1 MLCTLAMHIKFV
13 CCDVFPPPVV
23 VQYLESGDGEEELM
37 SGLQSEKYTQEMLRA
52 IFSGMH
58 TVLTAALRQ
67 PGLKTEV

>member
-1 MLCTLAMHIKFV
+1 M
-13 CCDVFPPPVV
+13 

-58 TVLTAALRQ
+58 TVLIAALRQ
-67 PGLKTEV
+67 PGLKTEVR